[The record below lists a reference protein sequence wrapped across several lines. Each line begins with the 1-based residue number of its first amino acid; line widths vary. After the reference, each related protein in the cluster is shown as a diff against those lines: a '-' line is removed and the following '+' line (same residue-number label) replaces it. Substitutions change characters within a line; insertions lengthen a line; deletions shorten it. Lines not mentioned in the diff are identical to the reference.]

1 MAVRPPTR
9 LGVAALF
16 LCVSLTAAGQQKP
29 TLAIVGGRLIDGWGG
44 TPVEN
49 SVILIAGERISAVGH
64 VGELSVPSG
73 VWIIDA
79 SGMTV
84 MPGLIDMHVHL
95 DDVGH
100 TDLHYPGV
108 LSRQGRTKEVMSG
121 NAKALLH
128 AGVTT
133 ARDVGAPLDDI
144 IETRERIKR
153 GEIEGPRLFVSGP
166 FVMKEFPPE
175 DSPDH
180 WKVEG
185 EEDARAKVRQLVSK
199 GVDLIKVRDLDK
211 MTHAERSAIV
221 EEAHKAGK
229 HVATH
234 GIYPAELKAALDAGM
249 DRRDTLEHTGLIGD
263 GPTLDPDLLRSV
275 IERGLHMVPT
285 IIVIETFS
293 QLDSYPAGKDNQDW
307 KASLPPDIWAQVRQ
321 SLDQYQKV
329 WFYQLSKYDW
339 TRRRSRLHQI
349 LQAGGQF
356 VMGSDSGARANPHTD
371 AAWREVQLMEEIGM
385 TPMEAMMAST
395 RVPAKILGVAD
406 LIGTIEAGKK
416 GDILVIDGDPLQSA
430 IFLRHPR
437 HVVKDGVI
445 IK

>member
-1 MAVRPPTR
+1 MNIRRPS
-9 LGVAALF
+9 LIVIVVSFLLSLSAA
-16 LCVSLTAAGQQKP
+16 AQQKT

-44 TPVEN
+44 TPLER
-49 SVILIAGERISAVGH
+49 SVILISGDRITAVGRS
-64 VGELSVPSG
+64 GELAVPSG
-73 VWIIDA
+73 VRIIDA

-84 MPGLIDMHVHL
+84 MPGLIDMHIHL
-95 DDVGH
+95 GNVGH

-108 LSRQGRTKEVMSG
+108 LSRQGRTREVMLG

-128 AGVTT
+128 SGVTT
-133 ARDVGAPLDDI
+133 ARDVGSPLDDA

-166 FVMKEFPPE
+166 VLMKEFPPE

-180 WKVEG
+180 WKVEN

-211 MTHAERSAIV
+211 MTHAERTAIV

-234 GIYPAELKAALDAGM
+234 GIYPAEMKAVLDAGM

-263 GPTLDPDLLRSV
+263 GPTLDPELLRNV
-275 IERGLHMVPT
+275 IERGLHIVPT

-293 QLDSYPAGKDNQDW
+293 QMENYPAWKDNHDW
-307 KASLPPDIWAQVRQ
+307 KASLPPDIWTQVRQ
-321 SLDQYQKV
+321 SLDQYQKI
-329 WFYQLSKYDW
+329 WFYRLSKYDW
-339 TRRRSRLHQI
+339 NHRRSRLKQI
-349 LQAGGQF
+349 LKAGGQL

-385 TPMEAMMAST
+385 SPMEAIMAST
-395 RVPAKILGVAD
+395 RVPAEILGVAN

-416 GDILVIDGDPLQSA
+416 ADILVIDGDPLQSA
-430 IFLRHPR
+430 VFLRHPS

-445 IK
+445 FK